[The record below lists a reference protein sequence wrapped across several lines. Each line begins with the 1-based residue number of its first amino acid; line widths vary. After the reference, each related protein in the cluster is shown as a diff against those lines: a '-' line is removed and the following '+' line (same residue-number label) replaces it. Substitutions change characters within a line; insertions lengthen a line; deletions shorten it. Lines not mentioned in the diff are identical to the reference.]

1 MPDAA
6 TAPTWI
12 VAAAALAIAIA
23 IWRILRGPSAA
34 DRVVALDIVFSA
46 SLALVAAMALATG
59 RVLFLDIALGL
70 ALVGFVATVVW
81 ARVVERAGGRPA
93 DRGAGRRDGGP
104 R

>member
-6 TAPTWI
+6 NAATWI
-12 VAAAALAIAIA
+12 AAAAVLAVVLA
-23 IWRILRGPSAA
+23 IWRILRGPTAA

-59 RVLFLDIALGL
+59 RVLFLDIAIGL

-81 ARVVERAGGRPA
+81 ARVVERAGGRP
-93 DRGAGRRDGGP
+93 
-104 R
+104 

>member
-6 TAPTWI
+6 HAVTWI
-12 VAAAALAIAIA
+12 AAAAGLAIVLAV
-23 IWRILRGPSAA
+23 WRILRGPTAA

-59 RVLFLDIALGL
+59 RVLFLDIAIGL

-81 ARVVERAGGRPA
+81 ARVVERAGGR
-93 DRGAGRRDGGP
+93 R
-104 R
+104 

>member
-6 TAPTWI
+6 SASTWI
-12 VAAAALAIAIA
+12 AAAAGLAIALA
-23 IWRILRGPSAA
+23 VLRILRGPSAA

-70 ALVGFVATVVW
+70 ALIGFVATVVW
-81 ARVVERAGGRPA
+81 ARVVERAG
-93 DRGAGRRDGGP
+93 DRR
-104 R
+104 

>member
-1 MPDAA
+1 MPDAS
-6 TAPTWI
+6 TAPAWI
-12 VAAAALAIAIA
+12 AAAAALAVALA

-81 ARVVERAGGRPA
+81 ARVVERAGA
-93 DRGAGRRDGGP
+93 RRDGRDGAP

>member
-6 TAPTWI
+6 NASTWI
-12 VAAAALAIAIA
+12 AAAAGLAIVLAV
-23 IWRILRGPSAA
+23 WRILSGPSAA

-59 RVLFLDIALGL
+59 RVLFLDVAIGL

-81 ARVVERAGGRPA
+81 ARVVERAGGRP
-93 DRGAGRRDGGP
+93 
-104 R
+104 